1 MSATMSSNVYSGDNS
16 MPDTRSLILT
26 SPVG

>member
-1 MSATMSSNVYSGDNS
+1 MSATMSGNVHSGDNS
-16 MPDTRSLILT
+16 TPETRSLILT

>member
-1 MSATMSSNVYSGDNS
+1 MSATMSGNVYSGDNS
-16 MPDTRSLILT
+16 MPDIRSLILT